1 MGISE
6 REKKYDND
14 IWVEEAW
21 IGEESK
27 QVNSSYLE
35 KNALHTGTCSLVLN
49 VGDVSLV
56 IPEIPGAWSAKI
68 EWRLRIS
75 AST

>member
-1 MGISE
+1 MCLDVPGIEWSAVGISE

-27 QVNSSYLE
+27 QVN
-35 KNALHTGTCSLVLN
+35 KKTIKDNSLSILT
-49 VGDVSLV
+49 
-56 IPEIPGAWSAKI
+56 I
-68 EWRLRIS
+68 
-75 AST
+75 

>member
-27 QVNSSYLE
+27 QVNKKTHPILKRMLSTQ
-35 KNALHTGTCSLVLN
+35 ALVL
-49 VGDVSLV
+49 
-56 IPEIPGAWSAKI
+56 WF
-68 EWRLRIS
+68 
-75 AST
+75 